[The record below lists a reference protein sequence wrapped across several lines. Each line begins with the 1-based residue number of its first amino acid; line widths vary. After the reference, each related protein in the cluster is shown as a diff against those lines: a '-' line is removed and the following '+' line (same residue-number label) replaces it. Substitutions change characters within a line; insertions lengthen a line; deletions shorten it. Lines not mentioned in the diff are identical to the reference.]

1 MCAQE
6 EADDVD
12 VLEAFRVF
20 DNDGNGFITAGISLL
35 SRPSHVDHRII
46 SVLCSF
52 LLSTLSSRQSDL
64 NMSIEE
70 LRLVMNN
77 LGEELKKEEIDAII
91 AEADENGDGQ
101 IDYAEFAQMMKS
113 RRPDMHGH
121 R

>member
-1 MCAQE
+1 MLMRFEGMTREKSSVGTCFVWFGQVDFDEFLLMMNNKIKE

-20 DNDGNGFITAGISLL
+20 DNDGNGFITA
-35 SRPSHVDHRII
+35 
-46 SVLCSF
+46 
-52 LLSTLSSRQSDL
+52 
-64 NMSIEE
+64 EE

-113 RRPDMHGH
+113 Q
-121 R
+121 